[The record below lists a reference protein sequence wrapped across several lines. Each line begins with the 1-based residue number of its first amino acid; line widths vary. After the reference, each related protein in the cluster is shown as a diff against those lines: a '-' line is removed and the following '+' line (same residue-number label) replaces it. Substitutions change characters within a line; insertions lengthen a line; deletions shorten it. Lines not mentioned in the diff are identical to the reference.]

1 MNFVE
6 MAAALFIALE
16 AGDTE
21 VVRNLCQID
30 LKASQNGG
38 PTFGLDSLLNLSLA
52 ATSVVKDFHYE
63 NAVRSATESGFVEE
77 HQVCGTLPDGG
88 ELNLAV
94 CVVAQLRDGKI
105 SVLREYFDSRAAAKL
120 VVALGTD

>member
-1 MNFVE
+1 M
-6 MAAALFIALE
+6 
-16 AGDTE
+16 
-21 VVRNLCQID
+21 
-30 LKASQNGG
+30 
-38 PTFGLDSLLNLSLA
+38 
-52 ATSVVKDFHYE
+52 VKDFHYE

-120 VVALGTD
+120 LAALA